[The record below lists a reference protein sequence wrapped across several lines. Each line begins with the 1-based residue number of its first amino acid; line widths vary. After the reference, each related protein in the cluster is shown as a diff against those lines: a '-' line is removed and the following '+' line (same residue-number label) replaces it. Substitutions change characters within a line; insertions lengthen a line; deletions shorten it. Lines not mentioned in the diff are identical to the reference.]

1 MGGHGGSSG
10 YKKAS
15 SSGSGILTES
25 NKATLQAYSD
35 ALKQGNI
42 TNSEY
47 KLLMGTMA
55 KDLGIST
62 KDLVAMKNGTYGD
75 GQAEK
80 KKPDPAEV
88 LKTVQ
93 QAQANYNASKDLPGN
108 GSNPWPPDASN
119 KHMSWSNSKDI
130 WDQMGGGYN
139 NGGVGGQQAKDMYS
153 AVKDFTDGLYGS
165 IRKAQASGDTTSSAG
180 QKAKQLESF
189 ISHGVKAGHEW
200 SGGTTYRGIHL
211 SSKIFDQI
219 RDTPI
224 GQAVDPN
231 IGGVASWSTK
241 RSKSESFAGGGHSGH
256 SVVFVTTGSTHKN
269 AVSIKNLSYYS
280 SENEVLASGNNSY
293 TKVGQFEKD
302 GYLYVYVDVN

>member
-10 YKKAS
+10 YSKSTAQTEIDDAWAKVQSGEINVAQYVKQKKDIAS
-15 SSGSGILTES
+15 KYGMKMSDLSPTET
-25 NKATLQAYSD
+25 KAPEER
-35 ALKQGNI
+35 K
-42 TNSEY
+42 
-47 KLLMGTMA
+47 
-55 KDLGIST
+55 
-62 KDLVAMKNGTYGD
+62 
-75 GQAEK
+75 AE

-93 QAQANYNASKDLPGN
+93 QAQANYEASKGLAGN
-108 GSNPWPPDASN
+108 GSNPWPTDGSAN
-119 KHMSWSNSKDI
+119 HMGWSTSKDI
-130 WDQMGGGYN
+130 WEQMGGGYQ
-139 NGGVGGQQAKDMYS
+139 NGGVGGQQAKDMFN
-153 AVKDFTDGLYGS
+153 AVRDFTDGLYGN
-165 IRKAQASGDTTSSAG
+165 IRKAQASGDTTSDAG
-180 QKAKQLESF
+180 KKAKQLESF

-269 AVSIKNLSYYS
+269 AVSIKNLSFYS

-293 TKVGQFEKD
+293 TKVGQFEKN

>member
-1 MGGHGGSSG
+1 MGGHG
-10 YKKAS
+10 S
-15 SSGSGILTES
+15 SSGFSKAQKEVNELYAKLENGDIKLAEYTKGKLNIADKYGISIADINGMSQSGLDV
-25 NKATLQAYSD
+25 KP
-35 ALKQGNI
+35 KQG
-42 TNSEY
+42 S
-47 KLLMGTMA
+47 
-55 KDLGIST
+55 
-62 KDLVAMKNGTYGD
+62 
-75 GQAEK
+75 
-80 KKPDPAEV
+80 
-88 LKTVQ
+88 
-93 QAQANYNASKDLPGN
+93 AQTANEDNASKNLAGN
-108 GSNPWPPDASN
+108 GSNPWPPDGSDN
-119 KHMSWSNSKDI
+119 HMSWSSSKDI

-139 NGGVGGQQAKDMYS
+139 NGGVGGQQAKDMFK
-153 AVKDFTDGLYGS
+153 AVQDFTDGYYGS
-165 IRKAQASGDTTSSAG
+165 IRQAQASGDTTSSAG
-180 QKAKQLESF
+180 KKAQQLESF

-241 RSKSESFAGGGHSGH
+241 RTKSESFAGGGHSGH

-293 TKVGQFEKD
+293 TKVGQFEKN